1 MPNMKYLLRKYSFS
15 NRTDNNSESIDTV
28 NAPSRLTAAKH
39 FASRKNLP
47 LKSFL
52 KIFKVS
58 K

>member
-1 MPNMKYLLRKYSFS
+1 MNLLNKYTFS
-15 NRTDNNSESIDTV
+15 NRIDKNSEPIDSV
-28 NAPSRLTAAKH
+28 RSSSRLLAAKH
-39 FASRKNLP
+39 FALRKNLP